1 MSVFLHPISISA
13 ERPLDPTTLA
23 ILELIDQLLRKAQI
37 PYMLVGATAR
47 DLLLYHVHG
56 HVVTRATYDVD
67 FAVLV
72 DSWAQFGV
80 VKRLFL
86 DTPGFT
92 DKGRNTQRLYYQP
105 TGVEFE
111 TIIDI
116 IPFGK
121 LETADRT
128 VAWPPD
134 ADIVMNVA
142 AFSDVFKTSATVA
155 VRLDL
160 LIPVPSLAGLT
171 VLKLFAWLDRN
182 DGKDV
187 QDLRRLLET
196 YTDSGN
202 ADRLYEEEAEE
213 LEFVGFDTVLAGAFL
228 LGKDAQLVDQGARES
243 LSAALTGQRVTALV
257 QQMAR
262 AMNTFEDR
270 TEASTALL
278 REFFRGMGWSNI
290 L

>member
-1 MSVFLHPISISA
+1 MNVFSLSISP
-13 ERPLDPTTLA
+13 ERPLDPPTLA
-23 ILELIDQLLRKAQI
+23 ILELIDDLLLTAEI

-47 DLLLYHVHG
+47 DLLLYHVYG
-56 HVVTRATYDVD
+56 HIVTRATYDVD

-72 DSWAQFGV
+72 DSWKQFGV
-80 VKRLFL
+80 VKQLFL

-105 TGVEFE
+105 SRAEFE

-121 LETADRT
+121 LENDDRT
-128 VAWPPD
+128 IAWPPD
-134 ADIVMNVA
+134 ADVVMNVA
-142 AFSDVFKTSATVA
+142 AFSDVFQTSVIVQ
-155 VRLDL
+155 VRPDL
-160 LIPVPSLAGLT
+160 LIPVPSLAGLV

-187 QDLRRLLET
+187 QDIRRLLET
-196 YTDSGN
+196 YTDAGN

-213 LEFVGFDTVLAGAFL
+213 LALVGFDTLLAGAFL
-228 LGKDAQLVDQGARES
+228 LGKDAQLGTDQGTRDN
-243 LSAALTGQRVTALV
+243 LSATLTGKRVTALV

-262 AMNTFEDR
+262 AMSTFEDR

-278 REFFRGMGWSNI
+278 REFFRGMGLDNI

>member
-1 MSVFLHPISISA
+1 
-13 ERPLDPTTLA
+13 
-23 ILELIDQLLRKAQI
+23 
-37 PYMLVGATAR
+37 
-47 DLLLYHVHG
+47 
-56 HVVTRATYDVD
+56 VTRATYDVD

-72 DSWAQFGV
+72 DSWTQLGV
-80 VKRLFL
+80 VKQLFL
-86 DTPGFT
+86 DTPGLT
-92 DKGRNTQRLYYQP
+92 NKGRNTQRLYYQP

-128 VAWPPD
+128 IAWPPD

-142 AFSDVFKTSATVA
+142 AFSDVFQTSVIVQ
-155 VRLDL
+155 VRPDL
-160 LIPVPSLAGLT
+160 LIPVPSLAGL
-171 VLKLFAWLDRN
+171 VALKLFAWLDRN

-187 QDLRRLLET
+187 QDIRRLLET
-196 YTDSGN
+196 YTDAGN

-213 LEFVGFDTVLAGAFL
+213 LALVGFDTVLAGAFL
-228 LGKDAQLVDQGARES
+228 LGKDAQLVTDQGTRDN
-243 LSAALTGQRVTALV
+243 LSATLTGKRATALV

-262 AMNTFEDR
+262 AMSTFEDR

-278 REFFRGMGWSNI
+278 REFFRGMGLDII